1 MPQPDILQFV
11 DQRTGLVRKVWDQ
24 TLCSSLPGEL
34 SMAIAEM
41 ADSATVSGWTSSRS
55 TAGCAWW
62 DPDVARSVAIGEAI
76 EHYCSS
82 LVPGD
87 LRRASYQE
95 LVSIGGAAI
104 PWEAYAL
111 YDATQYSEPGFPFV
125 PCTPDLRVHWVQGC
139 NLQSGQRPWVPASLV
154 FTSYFYTP
162 NPTRGEPL
170 TNMPLNGGV
179 ASGPTWE
186 RALTA
191 ALEEV
196 IERDAVYLRWVSG
209 AELVEVVPPGWLA
222 ALAQGPRGVL
232 YTRFYQFPNT
242 FGMPVIGALMEDTEA
257 GIIVMGTACRHTPGE
272 AALKA
277 LAEAVQLQTVA
288 RAVDNPESN
297 SNHPARPS
305 GPLKPWRRDRRYRE
319 LYRGDW
325 KDVRDQLCHLQLYL
339 DGEFQ
344 EMLHERVRSRRP
356 VSLDSLPSHP
366 NRELPVYLQGV
377 ARAGMEP
384 IAVDVTSTDV
394 REAGFHTARVIV
406 PGAYS
411 NAPAAFPFLGGY
423 RLREAVQN
431 MGAVNPCLL
440 PLPFA

>member
-11 DQRTGLVRKVWDQ
+11 DKRTGLVREVRERA
-24 TLCSSLPGEL
+24 LHASLPGEL
-34 SMAIAEM
+34 SMAIADM

-62 DPDVARSVAIGEAI
+62 NPDVARSSAIGEAI

-82 LVPGD
+82 LVPGN

-95 LVSIGGAAI
+95 LVAIGEPAI

-111 YDATQYSEPGFPFV
+111 YDAAQYAEPGFPFV
-125 PCTPDLRVHWVQGC
+125 PGTPDLQAHWAQGC
-139 NLQSGQRPWVPASLV
+139 NLHTGQRAWVPASLV
-154 FTSYFYTP
+154 FTSYFYTQ

-170 TNMPLNGGV
+170 TNMPFNAGV

-191 ALEEV
+191 ALEEI

-209 AELVEVVPPGWLA
+209 AELVEVSPPGWLA

-232 YTRFYQFPNT
+232 HTRFYHFPNA
-242 FGMPVIGALMEDTEA
+242 FDMPVIGALMEDTEA
-257 GIIVMGTACRHTPGE
+257 GIIVMGTACRHTPSE

-288 RAVDNPESN
+288 RAIDDPESALN
-297 SNHPARPS
+297 RSPLAS
-305 GPLKPWRRDRRYRE
+305 GALKPWRQDRRYRT
-319 LYRGDW
+319 LYRMDW
-325 KDVRDQLCHLQLYL
+325 KDARDQLCHLQLYL
-339 DGEFQ
+339 DAELQ
-344 EMLHERVRSRRP
+344 EMLHERVLSRKP
-356 VSLDSLPSHP
+356 APLSTLPTHP
-366 NRELPVYLQGV
+366 NRELAVYLQGV
-377 ARAGMEP
+377 ARAGLEP
-384 IAVDVTSTDV
+384 IAVDVTTTDV
-394 REAGFHTARVIV
+394 REAGFHAARVIV

-411 NAPAAFPFLGGY
+411 NAPAAFPFLGGS

-431 MGAVNPCLL
+431 ICAVNPCLL
-440 PLPFA
+440 PLPYA